1 MENVTMLLLS
11 TLFFLNIIISLTSLL
26 FRARWLSTGKKYT
39 LGNLTKGNKRNST
52 ILTLLKLLP
61 GFCGQLPDETE
72 VCSFFFFFFFDH
84 FVWLSSPFPRK
95 KGKEKK
101 GGKKEREKKR
111 KETPGDP
118 PSNMDGP
125 ESFWISPANSQSG
138 KIELI

>member
-1 MENVTMLLLS
+1 MLLLS

-72 VCSFFFFFFFDH
+72 VCSFFFFFF
-84 FVWLSSPFPRK
+84 LIISCGCLLPFQER
-95 KGKEKK
+95 KEKK
-101 GGKKEREKKR
+101 KKEGKKKEKR
-111 KETPGDP
+111 KEKRHPATHQATWMAQRVSGSPQPILSRGK
-118 PSNMDGP
+118 SN
-125 ESFWISPANSQSG
+125 
-138 KIELI
+138 